1 MSGMPVESLLNFVRT
16 YAALGNEIAVRQRRG
31 YRTESW
37 TYGQIAE
44 GANRLARELEVRGL
58 AKRDAVLLW
67 GENSAEWIAAFL
79 GSLLPALIAL
89 PLPPPSS
96 TDFPHPS
103 PP

>member
-44 GANRLARELEVRGL
+44 GANRLAGQLEVRGL

-67 GENSAEWIAAFL
+67 RENSAKTIAAFL
-79 GSLLPALIAL
+79 GFFVRDVIVFPIYH
-89 PLPPPSS
+89 PSS
-96 TDFPHPS
+96 LEVARPV
-103 PP
+103 